1 MIATEIISLLHT
13 VNATGPSNQTIGTT
27 ISCKSTNHL
36 KGLDIETFKELPDPS
51 LIRPYIFRTFLL
63 PSDVDLNRRLK
74 GASKRRSTI
83 CESLIGLKLWQRL
96 DSALR
101 PRAHLI
107 HICLK
112 I

>member
-1 MIATEIISLLHT
+1 MIATEIISHLNT
-13 VNATGPSNQTIGTT
+13 VNATAPSNQTIGTT

-36 KGLDIETFKELPDPS
+36 KGLDIEALKELPDPS
-51 LIRPYIFRTFLL
+51 LIRPYIFRALLL
-63 PSDVDLNRRLK
+63 PSNVDLNRRLK
-74 GASKRRSTI
+74 RASKRCRTI
-83 CESLIGLKLWQRL
+83 CESLIGLELWQRL
-96 DSALR
+96 NSTLR